1 MENQNKNNNNWVES
15 LAKAYQE
22 LSIYLGLGIQLA
34 VTMVLMFFL
43 GKYLDDKFD
52 TKPFLTIGFSLFGGF
67 AGIYNFF
74 NSVKNLNKKK
84 ESSQNAEK

>member
-1 MENQNKNNNNWVES
+1 MENQNKNNNWVES